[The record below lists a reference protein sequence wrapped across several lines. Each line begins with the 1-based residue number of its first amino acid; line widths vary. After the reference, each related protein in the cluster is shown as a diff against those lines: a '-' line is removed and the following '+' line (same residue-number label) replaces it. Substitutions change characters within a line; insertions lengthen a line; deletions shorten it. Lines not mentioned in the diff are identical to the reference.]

1 MSIEYFEIDLDRV
14 VEITRRVL
22 EKLDFVEIAVL
33 FGSALRRKIVRDI
46 DIGVVLNTKPSL
58 SLINEIASTLESEL
72 RVPVDIV
79 ILNEA
84 PPLLRFKAL
93 IEGVK
98 ITVKDV
104 AKYHYMITE
113 TFMELEDMKEKIKLL
128 SCSKDQCK
136 SEH

>member
-1 MSIEYFEIDLDRV
+1 VSIEYFEIDLDRV

-33 FGSALRRKIVRDI
+33 FGSALRRKTVRDI
-46 DIGVVLNTKPSL
+46 DIGVVLSVEPSL
-58 SLINEIASTLESEL
+58 SLINKIASTLESEL

-93 IEGVK
+93 VEGVK
-98 ITVKDV
+98 IIVKDV
-104 AKYHYMITE
+104 VKYYYMITE
-113 TFMELEDMKEKIKLL
+113 TFMELEDMKEKLNTL
-128 SCSKDQCK
+128 SHNKDQYK
-136 SEH
+136 PEH

>member
-33 FGSALRRKIVRDI
+33 FGSALRRKTVRDI
-46 DIGVVLNTKPSL
+46 DIGVVLSVEPSL
-58 SLINEIASTLESEL
+58 SLINKIASTLESEL
-72 RVPVDIV
+72 GVPVDIV

-104 AKYHYMITE
+104 AKYQYMITE

>member
-1 MSIEYFEIDLDRV
+1 VSIEYFEIDLDRV

>member
-1 MSIEYFEIDLDRV
+1 VSIEYFEIDLDRV

-33 FGSALRRKIVRDI
+33 FGSALRRKTVRDI
-46 DIGVVLNTKPSL
+46 DIGVVLSVEPSL
-58 SLINEIASTLESEL
+58 SLINKIASTLESEL
-72 RVPVDIV
+72 GVPVDIV

-104 AKYHYMITE
+104 AKYYYMITE
-113 TFMELEDMKEKIKLL
+113 TFMELEDMKEKLNTL
-128 SCSKDQCK
+128 SHNKDQYK
-136 SEH
+136 PEH

>member
-33 FGSALRRKIVRDI
+33 FGSALRRKTVRDI
-46 DIGVVLNTKPSL
+46 DIGVVLSVEPSL
-58 SLINEIASTLESEL
+58 SLINKIASTLESEL

-93 IEGVK
+93 VEGVK
-98 ITVKDV
+98 IIVKDV
-104 AKYHYMITE
+104 VKYYYMITE
-113 TFMELEDMKEKIKLL
+113 TFMELEDMKEKLNTL
-128 SCSKDQCK
+128 SHNKDQYK
-136 SEH
+136 PEH